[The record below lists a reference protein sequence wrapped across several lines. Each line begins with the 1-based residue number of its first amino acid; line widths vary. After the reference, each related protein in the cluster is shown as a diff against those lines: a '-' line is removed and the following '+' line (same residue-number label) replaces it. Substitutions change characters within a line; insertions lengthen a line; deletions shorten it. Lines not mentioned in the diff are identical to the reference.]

1 MNLKIE
7 YLNVDEIRPYENNPR
22 KHDMEQIK
30 KIADSITEFNFTN
43 TVLIDENNVLLAGHG
58 RLLATKKLK
67 IENVPCVRITYLTES
82 QKRAY
87 RIADNNLTLLG
98 DWDIDLLGL
107 ELKELSEQDLDFD
120 IEVTGF

>member
-43 TVLIDENNVLLAGHG
+43 PVLIDENNVLITC
-58 RLLATKKLK
+58 RQK
-67 IENVPCVRITYLTES
+67 IENRKCTVCQNYISDRKSE
-82 QKRAY
+82 K
-87 RIADNNLTLLG
+87 
-98 DWDIDLLGL
+98 GL
-107 ELKELSEQDLDFD
+107 QNC
-120 IEVTGF
+120 